1 MKKLSTEKPWPRI
14 KIVGRMLRSERGIS
28 LIVVIMLMVIILAI
42 TGAGLLFSSIELRV
56 SGNYRAGTQAF
67 YAADT
72 GANVGFAQIGMNAA
86 SSINAFKIGPDANGL
101 TYCSGTI
108 ANTASC
114 TGAAQPLVSLGTIPA
129 TGCSLGIGTMLG
141 SGACYL
147 LEYQIDATG
156 VGPLNASRQVQAL
169 ATFGPLN

>member
-14 KIVGRMLRSERGIS
+14 KIVGRTVRSERGIS

-42 TGAGLLFSSIELRV
+42 TGAGLLFSSIDLRIT
-56 SGNYRAGTQAF
+56 GNYRAGTQAF
-67 YAADT
+67 YGADT
-72 GANVGFAQIGMNAA
+72 GASTGFAQIGMNTETSIAA
-86 SSINAFKIGPDANGL
+86 FSGTANGG

-108 ANTASC
+108 ANTAGC
-114 TGAAQPLVSLGTIPA
+114 TAPQPLVPLGTIPA
-129 TGCSLGIGTMLG
+129 TGCSLGRGTQLN
-141 SGACYL
+141 SGTCYL
-147 LEYQIDATG
+147 QEYQIDATG

>member
-1 MKKLSTEKPWPRI
+1 MKTAWKEKLRLPRFDM
-14 KIVGRMLRSERGIS
+14 VRRTMRSERGIS

-42 TGAGLLFSSIELRV
+42 TGAGLLFSSIDLKV

-72 GANVGFAQIGMNAA
+72 GASTGFAQIGMNTATSIAA
-86 SSINAFKIGPDANGL
+86 FSGTANGG

-108 ANTASC
+108 ANTAGC
-114 TGAAQPLVSLGTIPA
+114 TAPKPLVSLGAIPA

-156 VGPLNASRQVQAL
+156 VGPLSATRQVQAL